1 MPTVIDS
8 LFLELGIDTAKF
20 SKDQKVAL
28 EKIQEFESRTKR
40 AAKGSRDAL
49 SSVSEA
55 FHGLAD
61 NAGQFSGPLNSMS
74 RGLGMLLTPA
84 RLLGAAVGLVG
95 YEMWDLN
102 KVMTANNAAIARQAQ
117 LTNMGASA
125 MWSWAEAAKTVGA
138 NPMEVAGGIS
148 SLQTAITGMGIGA
161 GNATPQ
167 LIALARLGVPF
178 NFSTGADIGGMF
190 TRVNALAAAR
200 GFQNLGALRALTG
213 PVMNDAEFA
222 LATNPNTT
230 PADIQKWIS
239 DRKSV
244 TLGNTLTESLKSQE
258 ILGKLGISK
267 DILAET
273 AYGGE
278 QGLMQAVV
286 ELLTKL
292 LDLTNTMVGYLG
304 TIAGFFGGVANK
316 VSGAISMG
324 RLGGSMPSSVGG
336 RQAAAMGYLMR
347 HGLLPTEAA
356 AVVGNL
362 SYESG
367 GMNPLASNKGH
378 LGLAQWDASRQSN
391 FARFAGYRMGDS
403 SVSPDKQF
411 SDQLAFLLT
420 EPEFSKA
427 HVMMSR
433 AHSLSEA
440 ARAFMDFDEK
450 PGLLDASAASR
461 FGLAQQAL
469 ASYSSSSVQSSVNNN
484 IHIRTGNIVTQAT
497 DGTGIAKDFSK
508 ELNTHPL
515 LGPLATQT
523 VTLASRGSQ

>member
-1 MPTVIDS
+1 MPTIIDS

-28 EKIQEFESRTKR
+28 EKIQEFELRTKR
-40 AAKGSRDAL
+40 AAKVSRNAL

-74 RGLGMLLTPA
+74 RSLGMLLTPA

-117 LTNMGASA
+117 LTNMDASA

-178 NFSTGADIGGMF
+178 NFSTGVDIGGMF

-244 TLGNTLTESLKSQE
+244 TLGNTLTEALKSQE

-304 TIAGFFGGVANK
+304 TIASFFGGVANK
-316 VSGAISMG
+316 VSGALGFGPATPLSGTAAG
-324 RLGGSMPSSVGG
+324 R
-336 RQAAAMGYLMR
+336 RAAAMQFLTGR
-347 HGLLPTEAA
+347 GLSQRDAA
-356 AVVGNL
+356 AIVGNL
-362 SYESG
+362 VQESS
-367 GMNPLASNKGH
+367 MNPLASNAGH
-378 LGLAQWDASRQSN
+378 LGLGQWDASRQER
-391 FARFAGYRMGDS
+391 FARSTGYRMGAS
-403 SVSPDKQF
+403 GVS
-411 SDQLAFLLT
+411 SDQQFWDQLSFMFT
-420 EPEFSKA
+420 EPQFQKAIEMMSKA
-427 HVMMSR
+427 H
-433 AHSLSEA
+433 SLAGATDAFQRYFEIVYDSSGPARVA
-440 ARAFMDFDEK
+440 AAQSA
-450 PGLLDASAASR
+450 LSASSL
-461 FGLAQQAL
+461 G
-469 ASYSSSSVQSSVNNN
+469 SVQSSINNN